1 MSGKNLTK
9 EQLLKAIEQL
19 EKNPNDKLGILADVG
34 IGVVGAVGGG
44 AAAAFFGASTVPIL
58 FGLMA
63 LPVAAPIGVVA
74 GGVALGAAGLV
85 GAKKILFD
93 GTFTEGKQAEM
104 LKQLQEQLREV
115 EAKERTSKLGESD
128 KTKFIVSLKEPL
140 RLNLITPEDAEKLIK
155 AVENGQMPLKDAIK
169 IVKDLIKSA
178 KP

>member
-1 MSGKNLTK
+1 
-9 EQLLKAIEQL
+9 
-19 EKNPNDKLGILADVG
+19 
-34 IGVVGAVGGG
+34 
-44 AAAAFFGASTVPIL
+44 
-58 FGLMA
+58 
-63 LPVAAPIGVVA
+63 
-74 GGVALGAAGLV
+74 
-85 GAKKILFD
+85 
-93 GTFTEGKQAEM
+93 M

-169 IVKDLIKSA
+169 IVKDLVKSA